1 LSQYPP
7 ARFEDIRIA
16 SSLRETRTNCIAWRK
31 GIIETIGDTTTE
43 TVMVAIRT
51 ATIQPAENLYLNK
64 AAFSGRFLYALLLG
78 DSEFV
83 AGTLRSAEERMLL

>member
-1 LSQYPP
+1 
-7 ARFEDIRIA
+7 
-16 SSLRETRTNCIAWRK
+16 
-31 GIIETIGDTTTE
+31 
-43 TVMVAIRT
+43 MVAIRT